1 MISADFFKSKGL
13 LTGFSFSGHS
23 GYAEAGRDIVCA
35 SVSSAVQLTVNILD
49 ELGFKPHV
57 KVGENVIEC
66 SVNDATDVASRIL
79 NTLKLHFESILE
91 EFPETIN
98 ITISEV

>member
-1 MISADFFKSKGL
+1 MIRAEFYESQGL

-23 GYAEAGRDIVCA
+23 GYADAGEDIVCA
-35 SVSSAVQLTVNILD
+35 AVSSAVQLTANILE
-49 ELGFKPHV
+49 ELGYQPDIT
-57 KVGENVIEC
+57 VGENSIEC
-66 SVNDATDVASRIL
+66 MVGKSADVSSRIL
-79 NTLKLHFESILE
+79 NTLKVHFESILE

>member
-1 MISADFFKSKGL
+1 MISADFCESQGF

-23 GYAEAGRDIVCA
+23 GYAEAGEDIVCSA
-35 SVSSAVQLTVNILD
+35 VSSAVQLTVNILD
-49 ELGFKPHV
+49 ALGFSPDV
-57 KVGENVIEC
+57 SVGDNVIKC
-66 SVNDATDVASRIL
+66 TLKKPCDDSSRIL